1 MTDTPQIPWTM
12 AATVA
17 GIEARDHKAVAIS
30 VENWTRDFPAACDA
44 MEAESDIFVCSSAA
58 DERGVHRC
66 PKAFHLRKRHGTCN
80 ICDYCG
86 GQPLGHPS

>member
-1 MTDTPQIPWTM
+1 M

-44 MEAESDIFVCSSAA
+44 IEAEGDMFVCSSAA
-58 DERGVHRC
+58 DERGVHR
-66 PKAFHLRKRHGTCN
+66 T
-80 ICDYCG
+80 
-86 GQPLGHPS
+86 